1 MHTDTTEQNR
11 FFTLLS
17 QYPRIAVFWSRAEG
31 ECKTEALRQAMGG
44 MSHGEAVLARFFL
57 SLWNGSNA
65 GFDLVEAAGL
75 DDRERQL
82 IARWLAD
89 PFWP

>member
-1 MHTDTTEQNR
+1 
-11 FFTLLS
+11 
-17 QYPRIAVFWSRAEG
+17 
-31 ECKTEALRQAMGG
+31 